1 MGSTHLYKRLCPSVR
16 PSVRWSV
23 RGSVGHAFLKYRG
36 NEDFKT
42 IKHQET
48 HRIAFLVEIQ
58 ENSRKFKKI
67 QKNSRKFKKIQQFI
81 GRIIVRIEL
90 VKVVTGKVFKI
101 VKNFFCTPYV
111 IILVF
116 L

>member
-58 ENSRKFKKI
+58 ENSRKVSKI
-67 QKNSRKFKKIQQFI
+67 QENSAIYWTHRCSNRTCFSIFEDRGTQT
-81 GRIIVRIEL
+81 GRMERFSVCRSIPL
-90 VKVVTGKVFKI
+90 
-101 VKNFFCTPYV
+101 
-111 IILVF
+111 
-116 L
+116 